1 MAVRK
6 VSKEKEVR
14 MATARGASTGSRI
27 LSERDISRPDLEIE
41 LNNQMASDFVKIED
55 HKKQIDAIQIAL
67 GARMRRSF
75 IAGAIFGTLILVA
88 IVMAGVG
95 LRKVHKTA
103 EVCLGKIEDNENAIR
118 KDMGLYEK
126 SNDLQV
132 KLDELENRLNAKIGA
147 RVKTE
152 ELITKFFNMV
162 TPEELKKELPT
173 NCINACDAHPN

>member
-1 MAVRK
+1 MA
-6 VSKEKEVR
+6 EVR
-14 MATARGASTGSRI
+14 SVNTGSRI
-27 LSERDISRPDLEIE
+27 LSDRDISRPDLEIE

-103 EVCLGKIEDNENAIR
+103 EVCLGKIDAIR
-118 KDMGLYEK
+118 EDMGLYEK

>member
-14 MATARGASTGSRI
+14 MATVRGARHETGSRI

-88 IVMAGVG
+88 IIMAGVG
-95 LRKVHKTA
+95 LQKVEICRYKTA
-103 EVCLGKIEDNENAIR
+103 YNAREIEALEDDLGQYI
-118 KDMGLYEK
+118 K
-126 SNDLQV
+126 SDDLQN
-132 KLDELENRLNAKIGA
+132 KLDALERKLTTNIEG
-147 RVKTE
+147 RVSRQNFMSEFYKQVDP
-152 ELITKFFNMV
+152 TK
-162 TPEELKKELPT
+162 LKDKLPSD
-173 NCINACDAHPN
+173 CISACNHNH

>member
-1 MAVRK
+1 
-6 VSKEKEVR
+6 
-14 MATARGASTGSRI
+14 MATVRGACYDTGSRI

-103 EVCLGKIEDNENAIR
+103 EVCLGKIDAIR
-118 KDMGLYEK
+118 EDMGLYEK

>member
-1 MAVRK
+1 MA
-6 VSKEKEVR
+6 EVR
-14 MATARGASTGSRI
+14 SVNTGSRI
-27 LSERDISRPDLEIE
+27 LSDRDISRPDLEIE

-67 GARMRRSF
+67 GVRMRRSF

-103 EVCLGKIEDNENAIR
+103 EVCLGKIDAIR
-118 KDMGLYEK
+118 EDMGLYEK

>member
-1 MAVRK
+1 MA
-6 VSKEKEVR
+6 EVR
-14 MATARGASTGSRI
+14 SVRYNTTGSRI
-27 LSERDISRPDLEIE
+27 LSDRDISRPDLEIE

-88 IVMAGVG
+88 IIMAGVG

-103 EVCLGKIEDNENAIR
+103 E
-118 KDMGLYEK
+118 DMRLYEK

-132 KLDELENRLNAKIGA
+132 KLDDLENRLNAEIVA
-147 RVKTE
+147 RVKTD
-152 ELITKFFNMV
+152 ELKAKFFNMV
-162 TPEELKKELPT
+162 TPEELKSELPT
-173 NCINACDAHPN
+173 NCISACDAHKN